1 MTAYVVANYRV
12 TNPEGYSEYPA
23 LASAAISSHGGE
35 ILVAD
40 RDSEALD
47 GSPGNVTVVIRFASK
62 EAAMAWYESDEYQ
75 KIRFLRT
82 DNAEGFLS
90 VCE

>member
-1 MTAYVVANYRV
+1 MTAYVVANYRI
-12 TNPEGYSEYPA
+12 TNPEGYSEYPP

-47 GSPGNVTVVIRFASK
+47 GSPGNVTVVVRFASK
-62 EAAMAWYESDEYQ
+62 EAAKAWYESDEYQ
-75 KIRFLRT
+75 KIRYLRT
-82 DNAEGFLS
+82 DNSVGFLS
-90 VCE
+90 VCD